1 MYKIKHTKILLYC
14 KTDTNK
20 RLKKKYIIKTN
31 TSYTFKKK
39 KSITQEKV

>member
-20 RLKKKYIIKTN
+20 RLKKIHHKNEHKLHIL
-31 TSYTFKKK
+31 KKK
-39 KSITQEKV
+39 CITQEKV